1 MNSKV
6 LACIDHSNFTPGVCD
21 YAAWAAVRLAAPL
34 EFIHILDRRQETA
47 PMRDLSGSIG
57 LGAQEALLE
66 DLSVLDEN
74 RGKIAQESGRLLLEA
89 AKQRAVA
96 AGVPAP
102 EARKRHGDLVE
113 TLVEIEQDARMFV
126 LGKRGETGE
135 SAPQHIGSNLERVIR
150 AVHRPILIVPKEFQA
165 PRNFLI
171 AFDGSKTTRKGVEM
185 IASSP
190 LFRGLACHILMVD
203 TESPASIGQLEWA
216 KYTLANAGFSVTASI
231 IAGNAETVIA
241 EYERTNQIDLLVMGA
256 YGHSRIRHL
265 LVGSTT
271 TAMIRT
277 SSIPLL
283 LLR

>member
-1 MNSKV
+1 MNNKV
-6 LACIDHSNFTPGVCD
+6 LACIDHSNFTPSVCD
-21 YAAWAAVRLAAPL
+21 YAAWAAVRLTAPL

-66 DLSVLDEN
+66 DLSVLDEK

-135 SAPQHIGSNLERVIR
+135 SASQHIGSNLERVIR
-150 AVHRPILIVPKEFQA
+150 AVHRPILIASKEFQA

-203 TESPASIGQLEWA
+203 TESPASIGQLESA
-216 KYTLANAGFSVTASI
+216 KNILANAGFSVAASI
-231 IAGNAETVIA
+231 VAGNAETVIA
-241 EYERTNQIDLLVMGA
+241 EYKRTNQIDLLVMGA

-271 TAMIRT
+271 TTMIRT
-277 SSIPLL
+277 SSIPVL

>member
-1 MNSKV
+1 MNNKV
-6 LACIDHSNFTPGVCD
+6 LACIDHSNFTPSVCD
-21 YAAWAAVRLAAPL
+21 YAAWAALQLSAPL
-34 EFIHILDRRQETA
+34 EFMHILDRRQEVA
-47 PMRDLSGSIG
+47 PTRDLSGSIG
-57 LGAQEALLE
+57 LGSQEALLE
-66 DLSVLDEN
+66 DLSALDEK
-74 RGKIAQESGRLLLEA
+74 RSKIAQESGRLLLEA

-135 SAPQHIGSNLERVIR
+135 SASQHIGSNLERVIR
-150 AVHRPILIVPKEFQA
+150 AVHRPVLIVSKEFQA
-165 PRNFLI
+165 PQNFLI

-203 TESPASIGQLEWA
+203 TASTTTNSHLEWA
-216 KYTLANAGFSVTASI
+216 KSTLENAGFVVTATI
-231 IAGNAETVIA
+231 VAGHAEAVIA
-241 EYERTNQIDLLVMGA
+241 EYKGTNQIDLLVMGA

-271 TAMIRT
+271 TTMIRT
-277 SSIPLL
+277 ASIPVL